1 MKRSVRRTACIAA
14 AMLGLLSCDR
24 SPLSPPASDFDVAAS
39 TGKCWTTKA
48 ELATGRNQ
56 LGVGA
61 VNGIVYALGGHGRNF
76 AVDTVEAY
84 DPATDTW
91 TLAAPMPTAREWFG
105 TGTVNG
111 VLYAI
116 GGRGGNT
123 GDLSTVEAY
132 DPATGAWTTKAPMP
146 TPRVGT
152 ASSSHGISRPAS
164 FSKKR
169 PVG

>member
-1 MKRSVRRTACIAA
+1 HAARETRLTNSRRCSGSAASTMSRRCLSRWLGPVFCFFAAHHVLENAMKRSVRRTACIAA

-84 DPATDTW
+84 DPAT
-91 TLAAPMPTAREWFG
+91 
-105 TGTVNG
+105 
-111 VLYAI
+111 
-116 GGRGGNT
+116 
-123 GDLSTVEAY
+123 
-132 DPATGAWTTKAPMP
+132 
-146 TPRVGT
+146 
-152 ASSSHGISRPAS
+152 
-164 FSKKR
+164 
-169 PVG
+169 